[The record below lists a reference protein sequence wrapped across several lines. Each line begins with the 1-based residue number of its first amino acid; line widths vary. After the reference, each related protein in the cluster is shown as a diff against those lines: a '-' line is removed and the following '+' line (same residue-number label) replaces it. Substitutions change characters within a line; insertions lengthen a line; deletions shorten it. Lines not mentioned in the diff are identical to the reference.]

1 MTPKQ
6 DLVWCVFLSTLF
18 LSNFIFLSFL
28 GRGNSPPVPTLRP
41 SQGEGNSSNNSEFES
56 ASMGLSSD
64 DDQVQQHRRKKLD
77 F

>member
-1 MTPKQ
+1 MSA
-6 DLVWCVFLSTLF
+6 VFLF
-18 LSNFIFLSFL
+18 DFISLLFL

-64 DDQVQQHRRKKLD
+64 DDQVQQHRKKRLD